1 MAQII
6 IDVNDNI
13 ASDVRDV
20 LCNKWGYQSGNKMT
34 FLKTYIAAWIKKE
47 YREYKA
53 EEAVT
58 VSIDQVK
65 QTSLA
70 STQNAYIQ

>member
-6 IDVNDNI
+6 IDVNDNV
-13 ASDVRDV
+13 AAEVRDV
-20 LCNKWGYQSGNKMT
+20 LCNKWGYNEGNKMV
-34 FLKTYIAAWIKKE
+34 FLKNYIAAWVKKE

-58 VSIDQVK
+58 VSIDDIK
-65 QTSLA
+65 KASLEA
-70 STQNAYIQ
+70 TLNADIK

>member
-13 ASDVRDV
+13 AADVRDT
-20 LCNKWGYQSGNKMT
+20 LCDKWGYQAGNKMT

-53 EEAVT
+53 ESAV
-58 VSIDQVK
+58 VLSVDQVRAASI
-65 QTSLA
+65 SL
-70 STQNAYIQ
+70 TQKDDIQ